1 MKHIHLILL
10 TFFPGLLFA
19 QSTGNPIQS
28 NGNNKLQSNS
38 GQYRIT
44 EFFSYDGESSSAH
57 ANNNFGAVVGLTS
70 FNGFNSAIMVKNGV
84 VTYLDPNEYGFNS
97 QAINEADKIAG
108 ISNVGGKYFHAAM
121 WENGTITDLDAG
133 VENYSWANAINNTGQ
148 VVGYRGLGRYS

>member
-1 MKHIHLILL
+1 MKKIYLILL
-10 TFFPGLLFA
+10 TFLPGLLFA
-19 QSTGNPIQS
+19 QSASNPVQS

-97 QAINEADKIAG
+97 QAINEAHQIAG
-108 ISNVGGKYFHAAM
+108 ISNVRSRIIFTLLYGKT
-121 WENGTITDLDAG
+121 ELLRI
-133 VENYSWANAINNTGQ
+133 
-148 VVGYRGLGRYS
+148 